1 MSLRDLQRKFK
12 KQVSDF
18 FEIPSDVMLDLP
30 KIVLVG
36 NLQVFI
42 ENHRGIVEYTA
53 VKVRVQVGEGEVG
66 IAGANLMLRNIKT
79 DEICVEG
86 QIKSLIFLEPGEVW

>member
-1 MSLRDLQRKFK
+1 MSFRDLQKKLK
-12 KQVSDF
+12 KQLSDF
-18 FEIPSDVMLDLP
+18 LEIPHDVMLDLP

-42 ENHRGIVEYTA
+42 ENHRGIVEYSTE
-53 VKVRVQVGEGEVG
+53 KIRVMVGEGEVG
-66 IAGANLMLRNIKT
+66 ITGRQLVLRNIRT

-86 QIKSLIFLEPGEVW
+86 QIKSLSFLAPGEVW

>member
-1 MSLRDLQRKFK
+1 MSLRDLQKRLK

-18 FEIPSDVMLDLP
+18 LEIPSDIMLDLP

-36 NLQVFI
+36 NMQVFI
-42 ENHRGIVEYTA
+42 ENHRGIVEYTSD
-53 VKVRVQVGEGEVG
+53 KVRVKVGEGEVG
-66 IAGANLMLRNIKT
+66 ISGATLMLRNIKT

-86 QIKSLIFLEPGEVW
+86 RIKALAFLEPGEVW

>member
-1 MSLRDLQRKFK
+1 MAWKDLKNKVKRQL
-12 KQVSDF
+12 SDYL
-18 FEIPSDVMLDLP
+18 ELPGDIMLDLP

-42 ENHRGIVEYTA
+42 ENHRGIQEYNPHL
-53 VKVRVQVGEGEVG
+53 VRVVVSDKVIEVTGE
-66 IAGANLMLRNIKT
+66 NLTLRNIMP

-86 QIKSLIFLEPGEVW
+86 QITGLTFLS

>member
-1 MSLRDLQRKFK
+1 MSLRDFQRKFK
-12 KQVSDF
+12 KQISDF
-18 FEIPSDVMLDLP
+18 FEIPSDIMFDLP

-42 ENHRGIVEYTA
+42 ENHRGIVEYTTE
-53 VKVRVQVGEGEVG
+53 KVRIKVGEGEVG
-66 IAGANLMLRNIKT
+66 ISGANLLLRNIKT

-86 QIKSLIFLEPGEVW
+86 QIKSLTFLQSGEVW

>member
-1 MSLRDLQRKFK
+1 MAWRNIKKRVKQR
-12 KQVSDF
+12 VSDLL
-18 FEIPSDVMLDLP
+18 EIPNDIMLDLP

-42 ENHRGIVEYTA
+42 ENHKGIVEYSPE
-53 VKVRVQVGEGEVG
+53 VIRINVGEGEVVVTG
-66 IAGANLMLRNIKT
+66 EELMLRNILM

-86 QIKSLIFLEPGEVW
+86 RIKGLNFI

>member
-1 MSLRDLQRKFK
+1 MAWKDLKNKVKRQL
-12 KQVSDF
+12 SDYL
-18 FEIPSDVMLDLP
+18 ELPGDIMLDLP

-42 ENHRGIVEYTA
+42 ENHRGIQEYNSCL
-53 VKVRVQVGEGEVG
+53 VRVVVSDKVIEVTGE
-66 IAGANLMLRNIKT
+66 NLTLRNIMP

-86 QIKSLIFLEPGEVW
+86 LITGLAFLS

>member
-1 MSLRDLQRKFK
+1 MSLNDFRKKFK
-12 KQVSDF
+12 KQLSDF

-36 NLQVFI
+36 NLQIFI
-42 ENHRGIVEYTA
+42 ENHRGIAEYTLE
-53 VKVRVQVGEGEVG
+53 KVRIKVGEGEVG
-66 IAGANLMLRNIKT
+66 ITGHNLTLRNIKA

-86 QIKSLIFLEPGEVW
+86 QITSLHLLKPGEVW

>member
-1 MSLRDLQRKFK
+1 MAWKDVKNKVKRQF
-12 KQVSDF
+12 SDYL
-18 FEIPSDVMLDLP
+18 ELPGDIMLDLP

-42 ENHRGIVEYTA
+42 ENHRGIQEYTPCF
-53 VKVRVQVGEGEVG
+53 VRVVVSDKVIEVTGE
-66 IAGANLMLRNIKT
+66 NLTLRNIMP

-86 QIKSLIFLEPGEVW
+86 QISGLAFLS

>member
-1 MSLRDLQRKFK
+1 MAFKDLKNKFK
-12 KQVSDF
+12 RQLSDYL
-18 FEIPSDVMLDLP
+18 ELPGDIMLDLP

-42 ENHRGIVEYTA
+42 ENHRGIQEYSPRL
-53 VKVRVQVGEGEVG
+53 VRVVVSDKVVEVTGE
-66 IAGANLMLRNIKT
+66 NLTLRNILP

-86 QIKSLIFLEPGEVW
+86 QIFTVSFLS

>member
-1 MSLRDLQRKFK
+1 MSFKDFQRKFK
-12 KQVSDF
+12 KQFSDF

-36 NLQVFI
+36 HLQVFI
-42 ENHRGIVEYTA
+42 ENHRGIVEYTSE
-53 VKVRVQVGEGEVG
+53 KVRIMVGDGEVG
-66 IAGANLMLRNIKT
+66 IVGQNLMLRNIKT

-86 QIKSLIFLEPGEVW
+86 QIKGLTLLEPGEVW

>member
-1 MSLRDLQRKFK
+1 MAWKDLKNKVKRQL
-12 KQVSDF
+12 SDCL
-18 FEIPSDVMLDLP
+18 ELPGDIMLDLP

-42 ENHRGIVEYTA
+42 ENHRGIQEYNPCL
-53 VKVRVQVGEGEVG
+53 VRVVVRDKVIEVTGE
-66 IAGANLMLRNIKT
+66 NLTLRNIMP

-86 QIKSLIFLEPGEVW
+86 QISGLAFLS

>member
-1 MSLRDLQRKFK
+1 MSLRDFHKRFK
-12 KQVSDF
+12 KQLSDF

-42 ENHRGIVEYTA
+42 ENHRGIVEYSLE
-53 VKVRVQVGEGEVG
+53 KVRIKVGEGEVG
-66 IAGANLMLRNIKT
+66 ITGRNLTLRNIRT

-86 QIKSLIFLEPGEVW
+86 QITSLNFLKPGEVW

>member
-1 MSLRDLQRKFK
+1 MAWKDLKNRFK
-12 KQVSDF
+12 RQFSDYL
-18 FEIPSDVMLDLP
+18 ELPEDIMLDLP

-42 ENHRGIVEYTA
+42 ENHRGIQEYNPQL
-53 VKVRVQVGEGEVG
+53 VRVVVNDKIVEVTGES
-66 IAGANLMLRNIKT
+66 LTLRNILP

-86 QIKSLIFLEPGEVW
+86 QINSLSFYN